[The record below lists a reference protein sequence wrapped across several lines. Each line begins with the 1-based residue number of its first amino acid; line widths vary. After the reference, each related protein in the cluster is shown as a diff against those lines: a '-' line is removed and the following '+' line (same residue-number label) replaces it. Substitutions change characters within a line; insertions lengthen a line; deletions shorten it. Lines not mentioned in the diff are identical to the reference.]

1 MKLKAASA
9 AASQKNGSL
18 DIEVANAEEGLLSA
32 LARSSSRGTIGVD
45 AARSNK

>member
-18 DIEVANAEEGLLSA
+18 DIEVANAEEGLLSCTA
-32 LARSSSRGTIGVD
+32 LASYINVVLEER
-45 AARSNK
+45 